1 MKIQMPVVVCALAI
15 LLSSAFVQAI
25 PGLSQAR
32 QAVSAAADAVADE
45 TAKEEPKETTPQST
59 TPAAAQTAL
68 PFPVLVDG
76 DPAKLPSPDAPFAVI
91 KDKVTPY
98 VQVVAKAEADMMIIN
113 VFPCDS
119 DGNVASG
126 ATPAII
132 IGQGTTT
139 VKLSDTM
146 NKTPLEPGDY
156 IMNIVIRELGTAR
169 VKFEI
174 E

>member
-1 MKIQMPVVVCALAI
+1 MTSRLIATVSVLLVLAAAVPVH
-15 LLSSAFVQAI
+15 AI

-32 QAVSAAADAVADE
+32 QAVSATADAVAD
-45 TAKEEPKETTPQST
+45 TSAKDKAAEPAPQTSTPT
-59 TPAAAQTAL
+59 AAQTAL
-68 PFPVLVDG
+68 PFSVLVDG
-76 DPAKLPSPDAPFAVI
+76 DPARLPSPDAAFAVL

-98 VQVVAKAEADMMIIN
+98 VAVTAKAEADMMIIN

-119 DGNVASG
+119 DGNVESG

-146 NKTPLEPGDY
+146 DKTPLEPGNY

-169 VKFEI
+169 VKFEV